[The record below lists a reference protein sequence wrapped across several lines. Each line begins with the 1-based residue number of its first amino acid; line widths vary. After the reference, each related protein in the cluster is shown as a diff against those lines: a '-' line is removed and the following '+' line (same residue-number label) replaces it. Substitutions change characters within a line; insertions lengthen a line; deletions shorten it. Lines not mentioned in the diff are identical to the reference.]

1 LLRRGLDAI
10 RHPVSQNALALHVV
24 QIANLIVP
32 LVTLPYVSRVLGA
45 DGFGLV
51 AFAQG
56 LSFLLGLLI
65 GWGFDLWGSR
75 EVAVTR
81 EDRERLSVLV
91 GRVVGAR
98 LLLSAGALVI
108 AVIVYATS
116 ATTRGSP
123 EFVAMAWLAAA
134 STGLTPSWFFL
145 GLERLR
151 LISTAALAFR
161 ALAAALTFV
170 LVKDPGDAWIVMALF
185 SGSAVLT
192 AVFSVVLLFRNVDV
206 VRPIMRP
213 TLSAIREATPL
224 FAGTAGLTLYTAMNV
239 VLLGFLGT
247 RSEVAFF
254 GAAEKVI
261 RASIQLLQPITAA
274 VYPRVTF
281 LDSFGNPGRARRLLF
296 TGAAVAI
303 TLALVGAAVALLFA
317 PEIVTV
323 IFGSE
328 FEQSAGVLR
337 VMAPI
342 IPISTVSMV
351 AATWLMVRRKDAT
364 LMQITLA
371 GGLLNVALAPV
382 LVHLAGIEGMAA
394 SVLCAEL
401 VVMTLSIAATAGRR
415 TRRGRG
421 RAAGEA
427 GAETVR
433 G

>member
-1 LLRRGLDAI
+1 
-10 RHPVSQNALALHVV
+10 
-24 QIANLIVP
+24 
-32 LVTLPYVSRVLGA
+32 
-45 DGFGLV
+45 
-51 AFAQG
+51 
-56 LSFLLGLLI
+56 
-65 GWGFDLWGSR
+65 
-75 EVAVTR
+75 
-81 EDRERLSVLV
+81 
-91 GRVVGAR
+91 VVGAR